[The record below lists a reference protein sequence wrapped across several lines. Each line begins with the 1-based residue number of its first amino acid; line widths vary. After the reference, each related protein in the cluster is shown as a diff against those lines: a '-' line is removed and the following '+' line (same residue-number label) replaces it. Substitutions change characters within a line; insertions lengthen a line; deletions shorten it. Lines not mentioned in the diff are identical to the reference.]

1 MADYQPMSREIHL
14 ARGSCCDS
22 LPHCVFC
29 PFQSLVVHRPTIVDE
44 RIEAA
49 LRSGETITLYINRTS
64 LVPSLTLLDRVTLI
78 YKTQDEDNN

>member
-1 MADYQPMSREIHL
+1 MEYQPMSREIHL

-29 PFQSLVVHRPTIVDE
+29 PFRAPVAHRPMIVDE

-49 LRSGETITLYINRTS
+49 LRSGETVTLYIDRTS
-64 LVPSLTLLDRVTLI
+64 LMPSLVLLNRVTLI
-78 YKTQDEDNN
+78 YKQDAHNN